1 MQRTVWMQE
10 WLLINCFHTQHEA
23 NRCTNKGI
31 ILFTCSRLLGGKG
44 SELLMVNSARNVLRR
59 QSLDMQQGGSLT
71 TAYTCQ
77 THFGSKG
84 VINWPMLTLSWT
96 LYSKVLTPTFL
107 PFVPFNFCSPLD
119 PIRNASCEN
128 SAVSSNKINY
138 LAIQEADKIQDVQQS
153 GWELTSC
160 DANHIQPWDSTLSLL
175 LFKSGTRRN
184 WDHLG
189 SNKHNP
195 HARRPAC

>member
-44 SELLMVNSARNVLRR
+44 SELLTVNSARNVLRR

-119 PIRNASCEN
+119 PTRNASCEN
-128 SAVSSNKINY
+128 SAVSSNKNSFQ
-138 LAIQEADKIQDVQQS
+138 LDQLSCNPRSWQNS
-153 GWELTSC
+153 GCAAEWLR
-160 DANHIQPWDSTLSLL
+160 AY
-175 LFKSGTRRN
+175 
-184 WDHLG
+184 
-189 SNKHNP
+189 
-195 HARRPAC
+195 